1 MRKADDFVAIGAL
14 RVKYIFSTSTDQ
26 SVPVDKQAVSGL
38 DYITTQ
44 GMAIIQENVTRVP
57 IEVVIKQVLNILI
70 IMLYLSM

>member
-1 MRKADDFVAIGAL
+1 MLFKIHKTF
-14 RVKYIFSTSTDQ
+14 KCIFSTSTDQ

-57 IEVVIKQVLNILI
+57 IEVVIKQVLYILI